1 MELKIC
7 HLYPDVLN
15 QSGDAG
21 NVSCFVKR
29 LEQRGITAH
38 VSKLPIGEQRSL
50 RGFDLVFIGGG
61 QQLGQTEM
69 LEDLRRGR
77 EKDIRAAVEEGV
89 VFLAIGGGLEML
101 GRYTEDLE
109 GKRTDFV
116 GVVDMYT
123 VENAQRLTGDYLFNC
138 EELPGVTVV
147 AFSNHSG
154 RTYLGKNVRP
164 LGTVI
169 KGQGN
174 NGEDGTEGLRYKNVF
189 GSYGHGPLL
198 PKNPE
203 LCDLILKTALERKYG
218 SVSLSP
224 LDDSME
230 SMARETI
237 YQRLGGGK

>member
-7 HLYPDVLN
+7 HLYPELLN

-38 VSKLPIGEQRSL
+38 VSKFPVGEKRSL
-50 RGFDLVFIGGG
+50 RDFDLVFIGGG
-61 QQLGQTEM
+61 QQLGQQEL
-69 LEDLRRGR
+69 LEDLKRGR
-77 EKDIRAAVEEGV
+77 AADIRSAIEEGL

-101 GRYTEDLE
+101 GRYTQDTD
-109 GKRTDFV
+109 GKRTEFV
-116 GVVDMYT
+116 GAVDMHT
-123 VENAQRLTGDYLFNC
+123 VEYAQRLTGDYLFQC
-138 EELPGVTVV
+138 DELPGVNIV

-154 RTYLGKNVRP
+154 RTYLGEGVKP
-164 LGTVI
+164 LGKI
-169 KGQGN
+169 LNGHGN

-203 LCDLILKTALERKYG
+203 LCDLILKTALERRYG
-218 SVSLSP
+218 SVKLQP

-230 SMARETI
+230 SAARETI
-237 YQRLGGGK
+237 YKRLGGGK